1 MTEIS
6 KQTYN
11 SIYKLCKKLILE
23 FPTARWNGSIPY
35 MVGIVPDDIY
45 IDMSDGRYLVLFG
58 DYYWAYHEVLNR
70 LRKEMVLEY
79 LEDRDLKETLWR
91 FICEIVA
98 EYRTYRRD
106 VNKLKAKIQE
116 FLSSIS
122 RPIVNYEVLV
132 PIVYLDVKDSKLKI
146 GDVILKKFSEEDLEK
161 WGIRKEWAAYIE
173 MANKTIAIIQEKG
186 NNPSL
191 VCERARRKADFV
203 IKVLQTSLLTNRF
216 IHDEQ
221 VLFKQG
227 KFVAYRETKNPS
239 HIGCLWQRGY
249 EPIPLEINERLEKD
263 ISDFLEKISEIL
275 EEKLPTELL
284 ERFMIAI
291 MWIGRAINE
300 QDPNIKIIY
309 LSTALEAVLT
319 TPSDERKG
327 ETLAYRML
335 LLNIH
340 VDKPFVHP
348 AKVLWIYELRS
359 KIIHGSKL
367 AIASKDEYY
376 TMKRVVV
383 GTILNSLEVIRREGI
398 KTHTQFI
405 ETLET
410 YKDMQKVLEWLEKQG
425 DKRSLTIKEHMERNL
440 RR

>member
-1 MTEIS
+1 
-6 KQTYN
+6 
-11 SIYKLCKKLILE
+11 
-23 FPTARWNGSIPY
+23 
-35 MVGIVPDDIY
+35 
-45 IDMSDGRYLVLFG
+45 
-58 DYYWAYHEVLNR
+58 
-70 LRKEMVLEY
+70 
-79 LEDRDLKETLWR
+79 
-91 FICEIVA
+91 
-98 EYRTYRRD
+98 
-106 VNKLKAKIQE
+106 
-116 FLSSIS
+116 
-122 RPIVNYEVLV
+122 
-132 PIVYLDVKDSKLKI
+132 
-146 GDVILKKFSEEDLEK
+146 
-161 WGIRKEWAAYIE
+161 
-173 MANKTIAIIQEKG
+173 
-186 NNPSL
+186 
-191 VCERARRKADFV
+191 
-203 IKVLQTSLLTNRF
+203 
-216 IHDEQ
+216 
-221 VLFKQG
+221 
-227 KFVAYRETKNPS
+227 
-239 HIGCLWQRGY
+239 
-249 EPIPLEINERLEKD
+249 
-263 ISDFLEKISEIL
+263 
-275 EEKLPTELL
+275 L